1 MNRKKIPRQNPLPC
15 AFLFLIKK
23 EGKGEL
29 SELLFLVIF
38 FTSLRFFKSG
48 ESNILRQ
55 AIHLFSNRRISYLLF
70 D

>member
-1 MNRKKIPRQNPLPC
+1 MPRQHHLPLP
-15 AFLFLIKK
+15 FLVLIQKA
-23 EGKGEL
+23 GKGEL
-29 SELLFLVIF
+29 SELLFLVIV

>member
-1 MNRKKIPRQNPLPC
+1 MNSKKIPRQNPLPC

-38 FTSLRFFKSG
+38 LLHLGFLSLARVIFYDKQF
-48 ESNILRQ
+48 IY
-55 AIHLFSNRRISYLLF
+55 F
-70 D
+70 